1 MDSFCSSL
9 CNANVMNSFPNQIN
23 FIHVCSTNRMEIL
36 DISSDKKYFLL
47 NAAKLLATQHN
58 FAVET
63 KCDVLSL

>member
-1 MDSFCSSL
+1 
-9 CNANVMNSFPNQIN
+9 MNSFPNQIN